1 MYRMLKK
8 YYYKLKRNTVFS
20 RQQGYTFI
28 ELLIT
33 IVVIATSFTAFAV
46 GLSTGA
52 LAVNESDVE
61 VTAQSLARS
70 QMEYIKFI
78 NYDQNADTYPTI
90 STPDGYS
97 ITVVVTDIDAEGNK
111 RIQKITTDI
120 YKDSIWLLTV
130 VDYKVD
136 R

>member
-1 MYRMLKK
+1 MKSFYRKLQK
-8 YYYKLKRNTVFS
+8 YIS
-20 RQQGYTFI
+20 SAGQQGYSLV

-33 IVVIATSFTAFAV
+33 IVVVATSFTAFAV

-52 LAVNESDVE
+52 LAVNEGDKE

-70 QMEYIKFI
+70 QMEYIKYI
-78 NYDQNADTYPTI
+78 TYDQNATTYPTI
-90 STPDGYS
+90 DTPDGYS
-97 ITVVVTDIDAEGNK
+97 ITVNVYDIDGDGNR
-111 RIQKITTDI
+111 RIQKVTANIS
-120 YKDSIWLLTV
+120 KDGVEQYFI